1 MESRAIKALR
11 VAAEACTDCP
21 LYARATQVVF
31 GAGPAPAPLMM
42 IGEQP
47 GDREDRAGT
56 PFVGPAGVLLDEVL
70 DEAGIDRDAVYL
82 TNAVKHFKWRP
93 GSGKVRLHQS
103 PNRSEVAACAQW
115 WQAELDAVAPA
126 VVVALG
132 AIAAKALL
140 GPSARVTQM
149 HGQAVDALDRR
160 VVATLHPAAV
170 LRAGER
176 RAQQRRQL
184 VDDLT
189 VVASMIAH

>member
-1 MESRAIKALR
+1 MESRAIRTLR

-31 GAGPAPAPLMM
+31 GAGPAPAPLML

-70 DEAGIDRDAVYL
+70 EEVGIDRSGVYL

-103 PNRSEVAACAQW
+103 PSRSEVAACAQW
-115 WQAELDAVAPA
+115 WHAELDAVAPE

-132 AIAAKALL
+132 AVATKALL
-140 GPSARVTQM
+140 GPQARVTQL
-149 HGQAVDALDRR
+149 HGRAIDALDRR
-160 VVATLHPAAV
+160 VVTTLHPAAV

-176 RAQQRRQL
+176 RAEQRRQL
-184 VDDLT
+184 VEDLS
-189 VVASMIAH
+189 VAASLVGH